1 MGRSSGTHSP
11 AVDIT
16 GDVRRLDNS
25 RGQCQDQF
33 RLLVVSGGSEDN
45 REGPLHEVTQCTQ
58 LCLVLGG
65 HSLGVALE
73 FHHRLDWKALSGSR
87 NIDTRH
93 LCACVVIEQSLDLGA
108 SRLLPLLQAVRL

>member
-1 MGRSSGTHSP
+1 
-11 AVDIT
+11 
-16 GDVRRLDNS
+16 
-25 RGQCQDQF
+25 
-33 RLLVVSGGSEDN
+33 
-45 REGPLHEVTQCTQ
+45 
-58 LCLVLGG
+58 
-65 HSLGVALE
+65 LGVALE